1 MITVN
6 KYFAFA
12 PFRFIFCIFVSY
24 SDFGDGL
31 LDAFAVDL
39 PEGDGV
45 KLALVEV
52 RHRPV
57 TCLLTQGL
65 GRLEGVLKMI
75 PEIWLDG

>member
-1 MITVN
+1 M
-6 KYFAFA
+6 YF
-12 PFRFIFCIFVSY
+12 FIFISY

-31 LDAFAVDL
+31 LDAFVVDL
-39 PEGDGV
+39 PEGDRV

-75 PEIWLDG
+75 PETWLDE